1 MQASLDLY
9 KVFYTVARCG
19 SLTAAA
25 KELYVSQPA
34 VSQSIRQLEEQ
45 LGGRLFVRTARGI
58 ELTPEGNAMM
68 DRISRAMGLID
79 EAENTFH
86 QMKQLMAGRVRM
98 GAADTLCR
106 FLLLDSIQQFHQRYP
121 DVIIQVT
128 NRTTRDTLQL
138 LRLGKVDVGLI
149 NLPLD
154 ERDIEI
160 TPICQLEDCFVGSAA
175 HFAGLPPQTP
185 QELSQLPLMM
195 LETISNSRNYVDRF
209 FLDQGVSLFPQIEL
223 ASLDL
228 LRDFAAIG
236 MGVACIPR
244 QFCQKELAEGSLV
257 EIPLTPA
264 IPPRAIG
271 LIRLKGIPLAFAAQ
285 RFLDELLELSDL
297 QHTAH

>member
-9 KVFYTVARCG
+9 KVFYTVAKSG

-34 VSQSIRQLEEQ
+34 VSQSIRQLENQ

-68 DRISRAMGLID
+68 ERISRAMGLID
-79 EAENTFH
+79 EAEHTFA

-106 FLLLDSIQQFHQRYP
+106 FLLLDTIQQFHQQYP

-154 ERDIEI
+154 ERDIEV
-160 TPICQLEDCFVGSAA
+160 TPVYQLNDCFVGSAA
-175 HFAGLPPQTP
+175 LYGDLPKQTP
-185 QELSQLPLMM
+185 QMLSQLPLMM
-195 LETISNSRNYVDRF
+195 LETISNSRSYVDRF
-209 FLDQGVSLFPQIEL
+209 FLDHGVSLSPQIEL

-228 LRDFAAIG
+228 LRDFASIG

-244 QFCQKELAEGSLV
+244 QFCQKELKDGTLV
-257 EIPLTPA
+257 ELPLMHA

-271 LIRLKGIPLAFAAQ
+271 LIHLKGMPLSYAAQ
-285 RFLDELLELSDL
+285 RFLHQLLQLAN
-297 QHTAH
+297 QM